1 MSEAPSQL
9 PPPHN
14 PAVVR
19 AVATATYLAAI
30 IALWGFGSLLLGG
43 DVVGSPIVDW
53 LLVPAMAFAACVAT
67 WFSLARSGR
76 MALWVRALASAVL
89 AHAGMLLVVFAFH
102 AIGASSVLWEWMPL
116 VLVVFAI
123 NPFVI
128 AAALLSGVTV
138 LLTAAFTRREG
149 KKRLS
154 SSK

>member
-9 PPPHN
+9 PPPRN
-14 PAVVR
+14 PALVR
-19 AVATATYLAAI
+19 VLATATYLAAI

-53 LLVPAMAFAACVAT
+53 LLGPTMALAACVAT
-67 WFSLARSGR
+67 WFSLARRGR

-102 AIGASSVLWEWMPL
+102 AIGRSGLWEWMPL
-116 VLVVFAI
+116 ILVVFAI
-123 NPFVI
+123 NLFVI
-128 AAALLSGVTV
+128 GAALLSGVTV
-138 LLTAAFTRREG
+138 LLAAAFTRREE